1 MTRRTTSHARPAGRG
16 LALLVLAVLAGVLGM
31 HALAPAGV
39 PGSRAQ
45 AHGAVATVHTAPVQ
59 AAPLHTAPVQAA
71 PVHASPVH
79 GQTVPEPSVAQA
91 GPGCSHTD
99 GGADHLGHA
108 DGTCA
113 AAGVG
118 SPYAPPEPAPALGA
132 PPSVATPSGAGRTPP
147 SGRAPPD
154 LAELQ
159 LLRI

>member
-45 AHGAVATVHTAPVQ
+45 AHGAVA
-59 AAPLHTAPVQAA
+59 
-71 PVHASPVH
+71 PVHATPVHTSPVH
-79 GQTVPEPSVAQA
+79 GQPVHTSPVHGQSAPEPSVPEA

-99 GGADHLGHA
+99 GGADHVGHA

-113 AAGVG
+113 AAGIG
-118 SPYAPPEPAPALGA
+118 SPYAPPEPAAALGA
-132 PPSVATPSGAGRTPP
+132 PPSVATPNGAGRTPP